1 MFLFEKVNF
10 EIVQKLKLL
19 TYAQF
24 VQIFEKSTTKRH
36 NDYDLRSEFTKIKNY
51 AKDSVKSNNNL
62 KVEYGFVDGKDFG
75 RLQSKTPSIQR
86 LYNGFRGLL
95 CDGITYDLDINNCHP
110 NILMNLCKK
119 HKIPYDNIK
128 RYIENREPYLKAV
141 MDELKISRSE
151 AKALYLKCIN
161 KEGETTKFNKK
172 PIKNT
177 DFLEF
182 DRETTNIINSLYD
195 IYKKEFFEYV
205 KDKEYNQKGKLVNLL
220 LCKIENEY
228 LNKALDYLKSKN
240 IEVCTLMFDGCM
252 IYKGEYDIK
261 TIIKDLDKLF
271 KKDNITWSFKEHNTE
286 LLKDLNALK
295 LKEIDYYCADNIIE
309 LAEYILNNTLNDRI
323 FRYNGIIYLITNNK
337 LTSNQNDIKSYLYSK
352 FSESEY
358 YIKEG
363 DKDKLISKNHSQLNN
378 LVESVINKVETSEKD
393 FLKEIWNETQFKLFY
408 KNGYYDFKQNKF
420 IKSSYG
426 KTFIRIEKEFDNNSN
441 ESIRNEI
448 YNKILYPIFSIH
460 NKEDSV
466 NIQLMN
472 NFLYNISRAIAGNI
486 EDKQWLLMQ
495 GLRDCGKGVISALL
509 KECFEQYIEFTNI
522 GNFISKNLNTDSAK
536 ALSWM
541 LDYQFKRL
549 AITQEISLADKQE
562 IDGSLIKKFC
572 SGGDYLQARKNNKD
586 EVEFKIQSS
595 LMICCNDFPEISP
608 TDTMEFCREY
618 QIKSKFVND
627 DFPEEKKLNT
637 FSYFKAD
644 PLIKEFIKRP
654 EVVQEFTL
662 IIMEAYKNK
671 VEYPKQI
678 KQELEANEE
687 EEDTQKLFN
696 LFEFTND
703 KTDYISNDDLKD
715 ALKNHKII
723 YAIKKCKI
731 LLKTRGAQDY
741 RTGSVRGL
749 NFIKF
754 K

>member
-1 MFLFEKVNF
+1 
-10 EIVQKLKLL
+10 
-19 TYAQF
+19 
-24 VQIFEKSTTKRH
+24 
-36 NDYDLRSEFTKIKNY
+36 
-51 AKDSVKSNNNL
+51 
-62 KVEYGFVDGKDFG
+62 
-75 RLQSKTPSIQR
+75 
-86 LYNGFRGLL
+86 
-95 CDGITYDLDINNCHP
+95 
-110 NILMNLCKK
+110 
-119 HKIPYDNIK
+119 
-128 RYIENREPYLKAV
+128 